1 MNVALLSIG
10 KRMPDWVAQGCN
22 EYSKRL
28 PSQWRFQLREFPQAR
43 GDTAEVRMAAESKTL
58 LNAIDQK
65 SHVIALDNRGATWST
80 EQLTRQLQGWLEN
93 GKPLNFVIGG
103 PDGLHS
109 SIRSRANQLVSLSP
123 LTFPHPMVRVIL
135 LEQLYR
141 AHSLSNNHPYH
152 RAG

>member
-1 MNVALLSIG
+1 MSVALLSIG

-28 PSQWRFQLREFPQAR
+28 PSQWRFQLRELAQAR
-43 GDTAEVRMAAESKTL
+43 AETAELRMAAESKTL
-58 LNAIDQK
+58 FDAIDPK
-65 SHVIALDNRGATWST
+65 SHVVALDNRGAVWNT
-80 EQLTRQLQGWLEN
+80 EQLAPRLQGWLEI

-103 PDGLHS
+103 PDGLHDD
-109 SIRSRANQLVSLSP
+109 IRTRANQMVSLSA
-123 LTFPHPMVRVIL
+123 LTFPHPMVRVIW

>member
-10 KRMPDWVAQGCN
+10 KRMPDWVTLGCN

-28 PSQWRFQLREFPQAR
+28 PSQWRFQMREFAQAR
-43 GDTAEVRMAAESKTL
+43 ADTAELRMASESKTL
-58 LNAIDQK
+58 LDAIDQK
-65 SHVIALDNRGATWST
+65 SHLVALDNRGALWST
-80 EQLTRQLQGWLEN
+80 EQLSKQLQGWLEI

-103 PDGLHS
+103 PDGLHDD
-109 SIRSRANQLVSLSP
+109 IRARANQMVSLSP
-123 LTFPHPMVRVIL
+123 LTYPHPMVRVIW

-141 AHSLSNNHPYH
+141 AHSLSSNHPYH

>member
-10 KRMPDWVAQGCN
+10 KRMPDWVALGCN

-28 PSQWRFQLREFPQAR
+28 PSQWRFQLRELPQAR
-43 GDTAEVRMAAESKTL
+43 ADTAELRMAAERKTL
-58 LNAIDQK
+58 LEAINPK
-65 SHVIALDNRGATWST
+65 SHVVALDNRGSSWST
-80 EQLTRQLQGWLEN
+80 EQLAEHLQRWLEI

-103 PDGLHS
+103 PDGLHDD
-109 SIRSRANQLVSLSP
+109 IRSRANQLVSLSP
-123 LTFPHPMVRVIL
+123 LTFPHPLVRVIW

-141 AHSLSNNHPYH
+141 AYSLSNNHPYH